1 MSIST
6 IMSGLASLSLTYGTD
21 SVKTWTYDSMFD
33 TLNES
38 DCPVRMIGRLSNENG
53 ANLSVINLNNKDIA
67 EWRIVDSLYAFPVP
81 LDKGIENANHALWNY
96 IEAYMTAISSDICLG
111 TSQALQVTNVEFRED
126 VRPYPDIGGAP
137 EFWVVDAIVTVE
149 EYR

>member
-1 MSIST
+1 MSISS
-6 IMSGLASLSLTYGTD
+6 IMSGLASLSVTYGTD

-38 DCPVRMIGRLSNENG
+38 DCPVRMIGRLSPDNG
-53 ANLSVINLNNKDIA
+53 ATLNTYNLNNKDMA

-96 IEAYMTAISSDICLG
+96 IDSYMTQISSDICLG
-111 TSQALQVTNVEFRED
+111 SAQAFMVTNVEFRED
-126 VRPYPDIGGAP
+126 VRPYPNIAGAP
-137 EFWVVDAIVTVE
+137 EFWVIDAIVTVE
-149 EYR
+149 EWR